1 MTWLKEILL
10 SFFCEIDDAGAHSD
24 DELEHYANRCMEQIE
39 FALKARIDFR
49 DKEE

>member
-10 SFFCEIDDAGAHSD
+10 SFFYEIDDIGNHSD
-24 DELEHYANRCMEQIE
+24 EEIEHYADRCIEQIE
-39 FALKARIDFR
+39 RTLKARIDFR